1 MGDDRAGKQPRRYQF
16 WSRRERK
23 DLDRGA
29 GRRERERH
37 DQVAPSEPSDEPDV
51 LLDVP
56 VVKVEE
62 IHLEVNDLRARV
74 SLSAE
79 VLDLLRLN
87 VGADVALGRVELDI
101 KGVEA
106 QALLKVRLHN
116 VALIL
121 ERVLQTIDD
130 NPQILEHLTR
140 GLGSAVRDVGGGA
153 GRAVGDLGRGAG
165 EAVEQVG
172 VGAGGA
178 VRDLGRGAGQ
188 AVEDVGHGAGEAVE
202 EVGRGTGGAVE
213 EVGRGTGGAVEEV
226 GRETGAAV
234 EDVGQEVGKTAGSVG
249 DTAREVAGGHER
261 EPADDRERVARR
273 PAKRPVRE
281 GRPVRRRTEEE
292 PEPEER
298 PRRSRILRR
307 RPDGG
312 S

>member
-23 DLDRGA
+23 DVDRGA

-37 DQVAPSEPSDEPDV
+37 DQVAPSDEPDV

-178 VRDLGRGAGQ
+178 VRDLGRGAGR

-213 EVGRGTGGAVEEV
+213 DVGRGTGGAVEEV
-226 GRETGAAV
+226 G
-234 EDVGQEVGKTAGSVG
+234 QEVGKTAGSVR
-249 DTAREVAGGHER
+249 DTVRGVAGGQER

-298 PRRSRILRR
+298 PRRSRLIRR
-307 RPDGG
+307 RSEGP